1 MQRPLFEEGFDIILS
16 NGRNYQFIKKIN
28 SSNFVSMT
36 SITQGRNAFGIVGK
50 NVNLISKEYY
60 FDGSYE
66 LRCKYEEIRYIEK
79 RYINKNI
86 DIADKWKI
94 FTSKGNGGAGLLTDN
109 KQVAILGKAFIG
121 KPNSVCTDSL
131 IPIGSFETEYE
142 AMSLL
147 SYFKTKFFRYV
158 VGLLKTSQNVY
169 QNVYQFVP
177 LQNFT
182 ENSDIDWS
190 KSISDIDQ
198 QLYKKYHLSN
208 EEIMFIEN
216 KIQPMD

>member
-1 MQRPLFEEGFDIILS
+1 MMQRPLFEEGFDIILS

-109 KQVAILGKAFIG
+109 KQVAILGKA
-121 KPNSVCTDSL
+121 PRL
-131 IPIGSFETEYE
+131 
-142 AMSLL
+142 
-147 SYFKTKFFRYV
+147 
-158 VGLLKTSQNVY
+158 
-169 QNVYQFVP
+169 
-177 LQNFT
+177 
-182 ENSDIDWS
+182 
-190 KSISDIDQ
+190 
-198 QLYKKYHLSN
+198 H
-208 EEIMFIEN
+208 
-216 KIQPMD
+216 